1 MKQVLIA
8 GGSPIYQAGLL
19 RFFERCFPDSEL
31 TTLSSIRAKQ
41 PPLEFD
47 LRIFILGNQPRLP
60 EIDWLRRHLPKGRN
74 LVLGDGLSMKAVKRL
89 LVAGAGGFLRL
100 IAATEYFEQAIAD
113 VLAGIPYVDPELKKV
128 WVNQQLSHHPSL
140 DPLTKRE
147 RQVLELIVGEY
158 TTEEIAKKLFI
169 SHCTAETHRS
179 HILQKLGVRNTAGV
193 VREAIRRDLCQV

>member
-19 RFFERCFPDSEL
+19 RFFEQFFPACQVV
-31 TTLSSIRAKQ
+31 TLGSIRGKQ

-47 LRIFILGNQPRLP
+47 LRIFILGNQPRP
-60 EIDWLRRHLPKGRN
+60 AEIDWFRRQLPQGRS
-74 LVLGDGLSMKAVKRL
+74 LVLGDGLSMRTVKRL

-100 IAATEYFEQAIAD
+100 AAATEYFEQAVAD
-113 VLAGIPYVDPELKKV
+113 VLAGIPYVDPELKKI
-128 WVNQQLSHHPSL
+128 WVNEQLGRRPYL

-169 SHCTAETHRS
+169 SNCTAETHRS

-193 VREAIRRDLCQV
+193 VREAFRRDLCQL